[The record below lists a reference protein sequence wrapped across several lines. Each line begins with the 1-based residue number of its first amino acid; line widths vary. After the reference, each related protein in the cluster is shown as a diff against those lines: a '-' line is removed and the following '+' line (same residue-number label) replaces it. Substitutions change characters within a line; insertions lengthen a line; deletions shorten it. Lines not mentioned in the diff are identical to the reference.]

1 MFQGFRSPAGEEM
14 VLQNNVFVERVL
26 PGSIIRQLSEA
37 EMAVYRRPY
46 LESGESRRPTLTWP
60 RQIPIDGEPEEV
72 VAIVSAYAEW
82 LAASEVAK
90 LFINADP
97 GAILTGPQREF
108 CRTWP
113 NQEEVTVAGIH
124 FVQEDAPDD
133 IGMAIADFVKQLRG

>member
-1 MFQGFRSPAGEEM
+1 MSSSNACC
-14 VLQNNVFVERVL
+14 RV
-26 PGSIIRQLSEA
+26 SIIRQFSEA

>member
-1 MFQGFRSPAGEEM
+1 MSSSNACC
-14 VLQNNVFVERVL
+14 RV
-26 PGSIIRQLSEA
+26 SIIRQLSEA

>member
-1 MFQGFRSPAGEEM
+1 
-14 VLQNNVFVERVL
+14 
-26 PGSIIRQLSEA
+26 
-37 EMAVYRRPY
+37 MAVYHRPY

-60 RQIPIDGEPEEV
+60 RQIPIDGEPEDV